1 MSPAFEG
8 LFAVPVNRVGR
19 TSRSFLSP
27 RHYRNSL
34 DRAFRIAY
42 FLSCWVVTTPD
53 DRHSDRINNQTLYRT
68 TASGRVQ
75 LLPDLVSIRMPFAKL
90 PSVRGRVLRI
100 RPKLPLSSSKSWN
113 SSVCRKPPSFFDG
126 GRNSSDETGI
136 IQTAGRSLRLVPDRR
151 RHSVALSSACW
162 SGRESAVRSQ
172 DPRGGVVASLLLSR
186 HPATVQ
192 WEEWP
197 SNAFAGTSARRCIA
211 TCFAVQK
218 LKSVA
223 GQLQFRCYSQLRCSL
238 HISRRPRR
246 QILMSQNSGQ
256 NPVGR
261 GAADNPANRFLTVLH
276 EADFEQLEFDEE
288 FLQQLAR
295 PVTRYFDD
303 SSKSVISENDSP
315 DIPFRY
321 SLNPYRGCLHGCS
334 YCYARPSH
342 EYLGLSAGLDFET
355 KIFVK
360 RNAPSLFRDWLARPK
375 YQCEPVMLSGVTD
388 CYQPI
393 ERKLQITR
401 QCLEVALEARQPMSL
416 ITKNSLMTR
425 DVDLLSELAAMKLCK
440 VAISINSLDQGL
452 TRVLEPACTAP
463 AGRLEAIR
471 KLAEAGIPVHVMV
484 APIIH
489 GLNDNEM
496 PAVLN
501 AVAEAGARSASH
513 IMVRLPLSVETIF
526 IDWIK
531 RHRPTHA
538 EKIESRLRAVRE
550 GKLSQ
555 SEFRI
560 RMRGTGPIADQISAL
575 FNLTRQRCG
584 LDATL
589 PASRTD
595 LFKPPRTSSGQMHLF

>member
-1 MSPAFEG
+1 MSKNP
-8 LFAVPVNRVGR
+8 GR
-19 TSRSFLSP
+19 
-27 RHYRNSL
+27 
-34 DRAFRIAY
+34 D
-42 FLSCWVVTTPD
+42 
-53 DRHSDRINNQTLYRT
+53 
-68 TASGRVQ
+68 
-75 LLPDLVSIRMPFAKL
+75 
-90 PSVRGRVLRI
+90 
-100 RPKLPLSSSKSWN
+100 
-113 SSVCRKPPSFFDG
+113 
-126 GRNSSDETGI
+126 
-136 IQTAGRSLRLVPDRR
+136 
-151 RHSVALSSACW
+151 
-162 SGRESAVRSQ
+162 
-172 DPRGGVVASLLLSR
+172 
-186 HPATVQ
+186 
-192 WEEWP
+192 
-197 SNAFAGTSARRCIA
+197 
-211 TCFAVQK
+211 
-218 LKSVA
+218 
-223 GQLQFRCYSQLRCSL
+223 
-238 HISRRPRR
+238 
-246 QILMSQNSGQ
+246 
-256 NPVGR
+256 PVGR

-276 EADFEQLEFDEE
+276 ETDFEQLEFDDE
-288 FLQQLAR
+288 FLQQLER
-295 PVTRYFDD
+295 PATQYFDD

-360 RNAPSLFRDWLARPK
+360 RNSPSLFRDWLARPK

-425 DVDLLSELAAMKLCK
+425 DVDLLSELAAMQLCK

-463 AGRLEAIR
+463 VGRLEAIR

-484 APIIH
+484 APIIP

-496 PAVLN
+496 PAVLK
-501 AVAEAGARSASH
+501 AAAEAGAKSASY

-538 EKIESRLRAVRE
+538 DKIESRLRAVRE

-575 FNLTRQRCG
+575 FKLTRQRCG

-595 LFKPPRTSSGQMHLF
+595 LFIPPRTSSGQMHLF